1 MLFLLFY
8 KIDKI
13 SSQKYKKI
21 KHNLI
26 LNRYFD
32 NIIKSY
38 CTQKKTHLTF
48 FNKKVIIEKETSPNL
63 KKKMKELRYLDKYF
77 IKYKFS
83 FSLGILITIIAQI
96 FSLFTPKLISS
107 SLEAIEK
114 FDKLSSV
121 EKSSTMVIGQYREEL
136 IHNVLLIIA
145 TTIIAGFLTFLMR
158 QTLIVMSRHIEFD
171 LKNEVFRQYENLS
184 QNFYKQNRTGDLMN
198 RISEDVSKVRMYVGP
213 AVMYTINTFIR
224 FAIVI
229 AYMYNVSPRLTLYT
243 LLPLPILS
251 YAIFKLSSEINIRST
266 VFQQYLSK
274 VSSFTQEI
282 FSGIRVIKAYSLENQ
297 QQNNLI
303 SLAEESK
310 SKSLSLAR
318 VQSLFG
324 PLMLALIG
332 ISNLVLIYF
341 GGMLYING
349 TIKSIG
355 TIAEFILYVNMLT
368 WPVASLGWVSSMVQE
383 AEASQK
389 RLNEFL
395 KIVPDIQNNNPSSST
410 VDGTIS
416 FENVSYTYED
426 TNIEALKNISFTVKK
441 GETLAIL
448 GKTGSGKST
457 LLSLISRMYDVTE
470 GQVKIDGKEISQ
482 LNLFD
487 LRNSIGI
494 VPQDAFLFSD
504 SIKNNIKFG
513 KENAT
518 DDEVIAAAKSA
529 VVHDNIEGFNKGYD
543 TILGE
548 RGITLSGGQKQRVSI
563 ARAIIKKPEILL
575 FDDCLSAVDT
585 ETEEAILNNLFE
597 ICKDKTTII
606 VSHRVSS
613 AKNADKI
620 IILENGKIIQQGFH
634 NQLIN
639 ENGYYSAL
647 YLKQLSEKELL

>member
-1 MLFLLFY
+1 
-8 KIDKI
+8 
-13 SSQKYKKI
+13 
-21 KHNLI
+21 
-26 LNRYFD
+26 
-32 NIIKSY
+32 
-38 CTQKKTHLTF
+38 
-48 FNKKVIIEKETSPNL
+48 
-63 KKKMKELRYLDKYF
+63 MKELLYLNKYF
-77 IKYKFS
+77 IKYKYHFL
-83 FSLGILITIIAQI
+83 LGILFTIIAQI
-96 FSLFTPKLISS
+96 FMLFTPKLISKS
-107 SLEAIEK
+107 FLAIETSFK
-114 FDKLSSV
+114 NEKILKSV
-121 EKSSTMVIGQYREEL
+121 IKNEL
-136 IHNVLLIIA
+136 VENILLIIA

-158 QTLIVMSRHIEFD
+158 QTLIVMSRRIEFD

-184 QNFYKQNRTGDLMN
+184 QNFYKRNRTGDLMN

-213 AVMYTINTFIR
+213 AVMYTINTIIR

-229 AYMYNVSPRLTLYT
+229 LFMYKVSPLLTFYT
-243 LLPLPILS
+243 LLPLPLLS
-251 YAIFKLSSEINIRST
+251 YAIFKLSTEINKRST
-266 VFQQYLSK
+266 TFQQFLSK
-274 VSSFTQEI
+274 VSSFTQET

-297 QQNNLI
+297 QQDNMTA
-303 SLAEESK
+303 LALESK
-310 SKSLSLAR
+310 SKSLDLAK

-332 ISNLVLIYF
+332 ISNLVVIYV
-341 GGMLYING
+341 GGMMYING
-349 TIKSIG
+349 TLKSIG
-355 TIAEFILYVNMLT
+355 TIAEFILYINMLT

-395 KIVPDIQNNNPSSST
+395 KTEPEINNNNLEKSIIEG
-410 VDGTIS
+410 VIN
-416 FENVSYTYED
+416 FENVSFTYQD
-426 TNIEALKNISFTVKK
+426 TNITALKNISFTVKK

-457 LLSLISRMYDVTE
+457 ILSLISRMYDVNE
-470 GQVKIDGKEISQ
+470 GTIKIDHKEISS

-487 LRNSIGI
+487 LRNNIGM

-513 KENAT
+513 KENAEM
-518 DDEVIAAAKSA
+518 DEVISAAKNA
-529 VVHDNIEGFNKGYD
+529 VVHDNIMGFNKQYD

-563 ARAIIKKPEILL
+563 ARAIIKNPPILL

-585 ETEEAILNNLFE
+585 ETEEAILNNLNA

-620 IILENGKIIQQGFH
+620 IILENGKIIQQGSH

-639 ENGYYSAL
+639 QEGYYSAL

>member
-1 MLFLLFY
+1 
-8 KIDKI
+8 
-13 SSQKYKKI
+13 
-21 KHNLI
+21 
-26 LNRYFD
+26 
-32 NIIKSY
+32 
-38 CTQKKTHLTF
+38 
-48 FNKKVIIEKETSPNL
+48 
-63 KKKMKELRYLDKYF
+63 MKELSYLNKYF
-77 IKYKFS
+77 IKYKYS

-96 FSLFTPKLISS
+96 FSLFTPKLISK
-107 SLEAIEK
+107 SLNAIEK
-114 FDKLSSV
+114 FDKLPEADQTSQ
-121 EKSSTMVIGQYREEL
+121 VIIDSYRDGL

-145 TTIIAGFLTFLMR
+145 TTIVAGFLTFLMR

-229 AYMYNVSPRLTLYT
+229 IYMYNVSPLLTLYT
-243 LLPLPILS
+243 ILPLPILS
-251 YAIFKLSSEINIRST
+251 YCIFKLSSEINKRST
-266 VFQQYLSK
+266 TFQQYLSK
-274 VSSFTQEI
+274 VSSFSQEI
-282 FSGIRVIKAYSLENQ
+282 FSGIRVIKANSLENQ
-297 QQNNLI
+297 HQNNMVA
-303 SLAEESK
+303 LADESK
-310 SKSLSLAR
+310 KKSLDLAK

-324 PLMLALIG
+324 PLMIALIG
-332 ISNLVLIYF
+332 ISNLVVIYF
-341 GGMLYING
+341 GGVMYING
-349 TIKSIG
+349 TIPNIG

-395 KIVPDIQNNNPSSST
+395 KLEPEIKNKNENSSDIQGS
-410 VDGTIS
+410 IA
-416 FENVSYTYED
+416 FENVSYKYED
-426 TNIEALKNISFTVKK
+426 TNIEALKNVTFTVKK

-457 LLSLISRMYDVTE
+457 ILSLISRLYDVTE
-470 GQVKIDGKEISQ
+470 GKITIDENEIST
-482 LNLFD
+482 LNLND
-487 LRNSIGI
+487 LRNNIGI

-504 SIKNNIKFG
+504 TIKNNIKFG
-513 KENAT
+513 NQNAT
-518 DDEVIAAAKSA
+518 DEEVIEAAKNA
-529 VVHDNIEGFNKGYD
+529 VVHDNIAAFNKQYD

-563 ARAIIKKPEILL
+563 ARAIIKNPAILL

-585 ETEEAILNNLFE
+585 ETEETILNNLFE

-620 IILENGKIIQQGFH
+620 IILEDGRIIQQGSH

-639 ENGYYSAL
+639 QEGYYASL